1 MTGIHTVHQIVPTL
15 SPGDAVGGHTLA
27 VRDALR
33 QAGVRSEIF
42 SDDVAPALTDQA
54 QPLDALPA
62 PGTEG
67 LALLYQ
73 CSIGNEVVERL
84 VARPEPLIVDYHNL
98 TPVAQLLR
106 WAPDMAHL
114 VGWGRGQLGEL
125 AARSVLGIG
134 DSSFNCDELDAAG
147 FARTAVVPI
156 LLDVEDLRHPHP
168 PRADRPGRRWLFVG
182 RIVPNKAQHD
192 LVLALAWHRAVH
204 DPAAELRLVGRDA
217 APAYTGALR
226 DLIHQLDLDSAVH
239 LVGGVDDDELAR
251 EYAEADV
258 FVCLSD
264 HEGFCIPVLEAMANE
279 VPVVAFASSALPETV
294 GGGGLLLPAKD
305 PALVAG
311 AVHRLAT
318 DAALQAAMVQR
329 GTRAGRHL
337 RPRPHRTPPPRRPPL
352 RPGPPAD
359 LTNPKGATMRR
370 RGAPL
375 VSSVAVTPASAR
387 Q

>member
-1 MTGIHTVHQIVPTL
+1 MTAVHTVHQIVPTL

-27 VRDALR
+27 VRDELR
-33 QAGVRSEIF
+33 RAGVRSDIF
-42 SDDVAPALTDQA
+42 SDDVAPALASEA
-54 QPLDALPA
+54 QPLDALPP
-62 PGTEG
+62 PGTAG

-73 CSIGNEVVERL
+73 CSIGNEVVDQL
-84 VARPEPLIVDYHNL
+84 LARPEPLVVDYHNL

-134 DSSFNCDELDAAG
+134 DSAFNAAELDAAG

-156 LLDVEDLRHPHP
+156 LLDVADLRHPHP
-168 PRADRPGRRWLFVG
+168 ARAGRPGRRWLFVG
-182 RIVPNKAQHD
+182 RIGPNKAQHD
-192 LVLALAWHRAVH
+192 LVLALAGYRAVH
-204 DPAAELRLVGRDA
+204 DPTAELRLVGRDA
-217 APAYTGALR
+217 APAYTAALR
-226 DLIHQLDLDSAVH
+226 TLIHELELDEAVH
-239 LVGGVDDDELAR
+239 LVGGVDDDALTR

-294 GGGGLLLPAKD
+294 GSGGLLLPSKD
-305 PALVAG
+305 PAVVAG

-318 DAALQAAMVQR
+318 DLRLQAAMVQR
-329 GTRAGRHL
+329 GTERVATFDRVHTA
-337 RPRPHRTPPPRRPPL
+337 PRL
-352 RPGPPAD
+352 LEALSAVLD
-359 LTNPKGATMRR
+359 LQPY
-370 RGAPL
+370 
-375 VSSVAVTPASAR
+375 
-387 Q
+387 

>member
-1 MTGIHTVHQIVPTL
+1 VLVTPIHAVHQIVPTL
-15 SPGDAVGGHTLA
+15 STGDAVGGHTLA

-33 QAGVRSEIF
+33 AAGVQSNIF
-42 SDDVAPALTDQA
+42 SDDIAPSLTDQA

-62 PGTEG
+62 PGTPG

-73 CSIGNEVVERL
+73 CSIGNEVVDRL

-114 VGWGRGQLGEL
+114 VGWGRGQLREL

-134 DSSFNCDELDAAG
+134 DSAFNAEELDAVG
-147 FARTAVVPI
+147 FPRTAVVPI
-156 LLDVEDLRHPHP
+156 LLDVDDLRHPHA
-168 PRADRPGRRWLFVG
+168 PRTERPGRRWLFVG

-192 LVLALAWHRAVH
+192 VVVALAWYRAVH

-217 APAYTGALR
+217 APAYTNALR
-226 DLIHQLDLDSAVH
+226 ELVHELDLDGAVH
-239 LVGGVDDDELAR
+239 LVGGVDDDALAR

-279 VPVVAFASSALPETV
+279 VPVVAYASSALPETV
-294 GGGGLLLPAKD
+294 GSGGLLLPTKD
-305 PALVAG
+305 PAMVAG

-318 DAALQAAMVQR
+318 DLPLQAAMVQR
-329 GTRAGRHL
+329 GTERVATFDRSHTAPRLLAAL
-337 RPRPHRTPPPRRPPL
+337 RSVL
-352 RPGPPAD
+352 DLQPA
-359 LTNPKGATMRR
+359 
-370 RGAPL
+370 
-375 VSSVAVTPASAR
+375 
-387 Q
+387 